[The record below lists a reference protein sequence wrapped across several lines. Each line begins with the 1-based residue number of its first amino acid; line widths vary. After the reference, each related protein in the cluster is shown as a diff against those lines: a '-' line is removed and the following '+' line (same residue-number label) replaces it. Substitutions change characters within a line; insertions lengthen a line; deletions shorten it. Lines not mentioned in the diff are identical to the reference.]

1 MRAFWYFSTGVFWAV
16 AACGQATVEH
26 SLATAGS
33 SAATA
38 GVSGTGKAIGGVF
51 RSLSETVDKAGVGK
65 ESGKPPAT
73 GADIAPSGQV
83 KQSARVA
90 PTSKPL
96 PVSKPIPIS
105 KPVDPSQVTVGLDRA
120 ELIERF
126 GEPVLSFSETRNSQL
141 VERLWYNT
149 TTPDQLEIRLIGDK
163 VASVRPPAGTIP
175 AAQKP

>member
-1 MRAFWYFSTGVFWAV
+1 MSAFWYFSIGVFWAV
-16 AACGQATVEH
+16 AASGQAVVEH
-26 SLATAGS
+26 SLADAGA
-33 SAATA
+33 SAASA
-38 GVSGTGKAIGGVF
+38 GASGVGKSIGGVF

-73 GADIAPSGQV
+73 GADIAPSGQA

-90 PTSKPL
+90 PTSKPV
-96 PVSKPIPIS
+96 PISKPIS
-105 KPVDPSQVTVGLDRA
+105 KPVDPSEVTVGLDRA

-149 TTPDQLEIRLIGDK
+149 TTTTDQLEIRLIADK
-163 VASVRPPAGTIP
+163 VASVRPPASRI
-175 AAQKP
+175 K